1 MHIMKRVKNVMVSN
15 KDKPFSGQRGYL
27 DVSTHNLGPN
37 MWAQLSVTES
47 QEKAGIMVTL
57 G

>member
-1 MHIMKRVKNVMVSN
+1 MKRVKNVMVSN

-47 QEKAGIMVTL
+47 QEKAEIMVTL